1 MTKEE
6 YIKILGKN
14 IRNDTYYF
22 CEGIRNGKTYEEM
35 YKELDSNR
43 EKYGIKL
50 DIYLSK
56 PKTIEQYL
64 SIIENKV
71 GVVVNKEDVIDKY
84 NEEYKKKEL
93 KKQYEV
99 RKLEVI
105 GRGIYG
111 IYCGEELIYI
121 GQSNNIHNRSIQH
134 RLNIINHENS
144 YLYNLINERISEC
157 DVDVCIKPLIV
168 IEKMKVNKEITK
180 RDLKAMELA
189 LIDLYK
195 PIGNIEGRIKD
206 YSF

>member
-6 YIKILGKN
+6 YVKILGKN

-56 PKTIEQYL
+56 SKTIEQYL
-64 SIIENKV
+64 SIIENKI
-71 GVVVNKEDVIDKY
+71 GIMVNKEDVIDKY
-84 NEEYKKKEL
+84 NEEYKKKKL
-93 KKQYEV
+93 KEQYGV

-121 GQSNNIHNRSIQH
+121 GQSDNIHNRSIQH
-134 RLNIINHENS
+134 RLNIINHDNS

-157 DVDVCIKPLIV
+157 DVDVYIKPLIV

-195 PIGNIEGRIKD
+195 PIGNIEGRIKN
-206 YSF
+206 YSL